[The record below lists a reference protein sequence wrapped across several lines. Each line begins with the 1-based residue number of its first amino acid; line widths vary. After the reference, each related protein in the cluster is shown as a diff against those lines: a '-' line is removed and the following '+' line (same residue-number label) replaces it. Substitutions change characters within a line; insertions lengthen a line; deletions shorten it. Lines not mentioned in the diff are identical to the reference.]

1 MARKKNHKPAQVL
14 RVAAKLFETRG
25 YQGTSMDDVAAGVG
39 LNKGTIYHYFPSKSA
54 ILYEI
59 YSQAQELV
67 LRSIQDIPEDAAPDL
82 GLSMLIKAQ
91 LRVLASDPSETIVYF
106 QERRWI
112 SEWLEPDQYRTI
124 RDRERVFTDFVTTLV
139 QRGIDGGMFAPTDA
153 KIAAFGVIGLSAW
166 TYQWY
171 DPKGRFAP
179 DEIAEVFVKL
189 ILSGLQAADEPAAR
203 GALDAESVSPA

>member
-1 MARKKNHKPAQVL
+1 
-14 RVAAKLFETRG
+14 
-25 YQGTSMDDVAAGVG
+25 VG

-59 YSQAQELV
+59 YSHAQELV
-67 LRSIQDIPEDAAPDL
+67 LKSIEDIPEDAPPDV

-91 LRVLASDPSETIVYF
+91 LRVLASDPSETVVYF
-106 QERRWI
+106 QEKRWI
-112 SEWLEPDQYRTI
+112 NEWLEPDQYRTI
-124 RDRERVFTDFVTTLV
+124 RDRERVFTDFVTGLL
-139 QRGIDGGMFAPTDA
+139 QRGIDGGIFAPTDA

-179 DEIAEVFVKL
+179 DEIADVFVRL
-189 ILSGLQAADEPAAR
+189 VLRGLRAADDERGAAR
-203 GALDAESVSPA
+203 ADRSFGAASAQLA